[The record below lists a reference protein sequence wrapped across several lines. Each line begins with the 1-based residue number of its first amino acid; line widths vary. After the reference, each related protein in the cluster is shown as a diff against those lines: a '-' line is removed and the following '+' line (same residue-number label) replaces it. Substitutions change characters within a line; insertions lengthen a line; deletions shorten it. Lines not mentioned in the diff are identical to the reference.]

1 VSRPAAIA
9 GDEQP
14 PGTSPAGEAPP
25 PFWEWVAA
33 GVGLLLLL
41 ASMGYLLADSLAARD
56 EPPRPAIQVR
66 GVEPRQGQYAV
77 RLRVR
82 NEGRAAAAALR
93 VTGELKRGEEVVEST
108 EIEIDFLPGRSERE
122 ATLLFAQDPRTLQ
135 LVLSPRSYVKP

>member
-1 VSRPAAIA
+1 MSRSTTPA
-9 GDEQP
+9 GGKQS
-14 PGTSPAGEAPP
+14 GTSPAGQAP

-41 ASMGYLLADSLAARD
+41 ASMGYLLADAFATRD
-56 EPPRPAIQVR
+56 EPPRPAIQVL

-77 RLRVR
+77 RLRLR

-93 VTGELKRGEEVVEST
+93 VAGELKRGAEVVETS
-108 EIEIDFLPGRSERE
+108 EVEIDFLPGRSERE